1 MADTKAEQEVLGMI
15 AKQRLPFSAAI
26 LNGGHA
32 RRFGGID
39 KQEVE
44 IEGVPIGFLLAYRL
58 GKIAQELLIVGKP
71 HKLYEDL
78 GASQFEDDIKEGG
91 PVCGLFSALVNASLE
106 WVCLCAADMPFV
118 SLALIRYL
126 YVQSMSKEVDIVLCK
141 TDDTLQP
148 FFAFYKRNLV
158 SELYSYIQSSSDLS
172 FRHFIKMEKHLIIQE
187 NDIASICDPGIVFQ
201 NINDRK
207 SLERARKVANR
218 QVLGLDEFHIMEE

>member
-1 MADTKAEQEVLGMI
+1 
-15 AKQRLPFSAAI
+15 
-26 LNGGHA
+26 
-32 RRFGGID
+32 
-39 KQEVE
+39 
-44 IEGVPIGFLLAYRL
+44 
-58 GKIAQELLIVGKP
+58 
-71 HKLYEDL
+71 
-78 GASQFEDDIKEGG
+78 
-91 PVCGLFSALVNASLE
+91 
-106 WVCLCAADMPFV
+106 
-118 SLALIRYL
+118 
-126 YVQSMSKEVDIVLCK
+126 MSKEVDIVLCK

>member
-1 MADTKAEQEVLGMI
+1 
-15 AKQRLPFSAAI
+15 
-26 LNGGHA
+26 
-32 RRFGGID
+32 
-39 KQEVE
+39 
-44 IEGVPIGFLLAYRL
+44 
-58 GKIAQELLIVGKP
+58 VGKP

-148 FFAFYKRNLV
+148 FLHSIR
-158 SELYSYIQSSSDLS
+158 EILS
-172 FRHFIKMEKHLIIQE
+172 LNSILIFKAVLTYPLDTLSKWKNISLFRRMI
-187 NDIASICDPGIVFQ
+187 
-201 NINDRK
+201 
-207 SLERARKVANR
+207 
-218 QVLGLDEFHIMEE
+218 

>member
-1 MADTKAEQEVLGMI
+1 MADTKAEQEVLDMI
-15 AKQRLPFSAAI
+15 AEQRLPFSAAI

-126 YVQSMSKEVDIVLCK
+126 YVQSMSKDVDIVLCK
-141 TDDTLQP
+141 TEKSIQP
-148 FFAFYKRNLV
+148 FFAFYNKHLV
-158 SELYSYIQSSSDLS
+158 FELYSYIQSSSGLS
-172 FRHFIKMEKHLIIQE
+172 LWHFIKIKNHLIIHE
-187 NDIASICDPGIVFQ
+187 NEIISLCDPRLVFQ
-201 NINDRK
+201 NINDRR
-207 SLERARKVANR
+207 SLEEARR
-218 QVLGLDEFHIMEE
+218 QVLGLNTFHIMEE